1 MSEKEIINWL
11 LEGDVAIQ
19 YQGQRDLLGVEQAEL
34 QARIA
39 SEGWGAKF
47 LSFRKPEGHWGQGFY
62 QPKWVSSH
70 YSLLDLKYLNISP
83 NVPEIKEA
91 ILQIAH
97 NNKSDDGG
105 INPHR
110 DYRLNPQS
118 DMCINGMFLNYG
130 CYFGIDEEELKSVV
144 DCLIEHQMPDGAYNC
159 RINRSGAV
167 HSSLHT
173 TISVLE
179 GILEYAKNGYTYRA
193 DELQKIAAEAREFI
207 LAGCRRDKLYYPV

>member
-1 MSEKEIINWL
+1 MNEKELIDWL
-11 LEGDVAIQ
+11 LQGDVSIQ
-19 YQGQRDLLGVEQAEL
+19 YQTHRDLLGVEKPEL

-39 SEGWGAKF
+39 SKGWGAKF
-47 LSFRKPEGHWGQGFY
+47 LSARQPEGHWGQGFY
-62 QPKWVSSH
+62 QPKWISSH

-83 NVPEIKEA
+83 DVPEIKET
-91 ILQIAH
+91 ILQIAQKH
-97 NNKSDDGG
+97 KSDDGG

-118 DMCINGMFLNYG
+118 DMCINGMFLNYA
-130 CYFGIDEEELKSVV
+130 CYFGIDEGELKSVV

-159 RINRSGAV
+159 RINRGGAV

-179 GILEYAKNGYTYRA
+179 GLWEYKKNS
-193 DELQKIAAEAREFI
+193 
-207 LAGCRRDKLYYPV
+207 